1 MSDKGDL
8 DIVFGASSAIGGA
21 LIQRW
26 QREGRRPILAVTR
39 SANSISD
46 IGDLNR
52 VQVETSDYTEA
63 DLSALAARL
72 MSAQTNVTRL
82 VVCNG
87 VLQGAGYRPE
97 RALAQIDSAAMNEV
111 FEVNTFLPMRVLS
124 AMAPLLKTSAAPIV
138 AALSARV
145 GSLGDNRRGG
155 WYSYRSSKAAL
166 NMMLQC
172 LAHELVRVNVSAK
185 VVAYHPGTVDTPLS
199 KPFQAA
205 VSPEALLQPD
215 QAAEALDSVLSQVVA
230 DGTLSYLDWRGQPIP
245 F

>member
-1 MSDKGDL
+1 MSDTDEL

-26 QREGRRPILAVTR
+26 QRQGRRPILAVTR
-39 SANSISD
+39 SATGISESCD
-46 IGDLNR
+46 SNR
-52 VQVETSDYTEA
+52 VRVETSDYSEVS
-63 DLSALAARL
+63 LSALAARL
-72 MSAQTNVTRL
+72 VSAQTNVTRL

-97 RALAQIDSAAMNEV
+97 RALAQIDSAAMDKV
-111 FEVNTFLPMRVLS
+111 FEVNTFLPMRILS

-155 WYSYRSSKAAL
+155 WYSYRGSKAAL

-172 LAHELVRVNVSAK
+172 LAHELVRVNPSAK

-215 QAAEALDSVLSQVVA
+215 QAAEALDLVLSQVVA
-230 DGTLSYLDWRGQPIP
+230 DGTLSYVDWRGQPIP
-245 F
+245 W

>member
-1 MSDKGDL
+1 MTDNDEL
-8 DIVFGASSAIGGA
+8 DIVFGASSAIAGA
-21 LIQRW
+21 LVQRW
-26 QREGRRPILAVTR
+26 QREALRPILAVTR
-39 SANSISD
+39 SADALSEAFDST
-46 IGDLNR
+46 R
-52 VQVETSDYTEA
+52 VQVESSDYSEG
-63 DLSALAARL
+63 ALAALATRL
-72 MSAQTNVTRL
+72 VSAQTNVTRL

-87 VLQGAGYRPE
+87 VLQGDAYRPE
-97 RALAQIDSAAMNEV
+97 RALTQIDSAAMHTV

-155 WYSYRSSKAAL
+155 WYSYRGSKAAL

-172 LAHELVRVNVSAK
+172 LAHELVRVNPSAK

-230 DGTLSYLDWRGQPIP
+230 DGTLSYVDWRGQPIP
-245 F
+245 W